1 MRIGII
7 CAMEEEVGMLAE
19 FIPERTVISRGMRDY
34 YTGSL
39 WGIPVVLVY
48 SRMGKVAAAAT
59 TTNMILEFDIAEIIF
74 IGVAGS
80 SSENINIG
88 DIVIGKSLYQ
98 HDLDAS
104 PIFRK
109 HEIPLL
115 QKTYIDTS
123 EIKREVFADICQQFT
138 QRIEDHIHK
147 NVLKDFNIISP
158 KAVTGDI
165 ASGDR
170 FISGK
175 EELKNI
181 KDSLPSVLCV
191 EMEGAAVGQ
200 VCYEYNVPFSV
211 IRIISDTADE
221 NAHIDFRKFIN
232 KIANIYSFEI
242 LKRYLISYLK

>member
-1 MRIGII
+1 M
-7 CAMEEEVGMLAE
+7 
-19 FIPERTVISRGMRDY
+19 
-34 YTGSL
+34 
-39 WGIPVVLVY
+39 
-48 SRMGKVAAAAT
+48 
-59 TTNMILEFDIAEIIF
+59 
-74 IGVAGS
+74 
-80 SSENINIG
+80 
-88 DIVIGKSLYQ
+88 
-98 HDLDAS
+98 
-104 PIFRK
+104 
-109 HEIPLL
+109 
-115 QKTYIDTS
+115 
-123 EIKREVFADICQQFT
+123 
-138 QRIEDHIHK
+138 
-147 NVLKDFNIISP
+147 LKDFNIISP

-175 EELKNI
+175 VELKNI

-221 NAHIDFRKFIN
+221 NAHIDFRKFID